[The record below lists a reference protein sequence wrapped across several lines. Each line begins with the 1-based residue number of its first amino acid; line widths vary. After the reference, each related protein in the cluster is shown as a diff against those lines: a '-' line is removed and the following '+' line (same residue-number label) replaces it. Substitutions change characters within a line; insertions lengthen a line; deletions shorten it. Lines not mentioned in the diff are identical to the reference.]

1 MKLHQQLHLLEVEC
15 FNNPYP
21 VEQINSIL
29 LNRQY
34 LILLI
39 DEKQQIIAAN
49 QNTNSTIAGYLIAF
63 QQEADNLS
71 ELHRIGILPSYRQ
84 SNLGFSLLSYYFE
97 VCQNSKIYRLLLE
110 VASKNVAAQRLYQK
124 AGYRSIGLRKNYYP
138 DGDSAIIY
146 EKITAIP

>member
-1 MKLHQQLHLLEVEC
+1 MRIHQQLHLLEVKC

-29 LNRQY
+29 SNRCY
-34 LILLI
+34 LVLFI
-39 DEKQQIIAAN
+39 DEKQQIFTAN
-49 QNTNSTIAGYLIAF
+49 QNTNSTLAGYLIAF
-63 QQEADNLS
+63 QREADNLS
-71 ELHRIGILPSYRQ
+71 ELHRIGVLPNYRQ
-84 SNLGFSLLSYYFE
+84 SNLGFSLLSYYSE
-97 VCQNSKIYRLLLE
+97 VCKNSKIHRLLLE

-146 EKITAIP
+146 EKMIR